1 LKNADAGSSAY
12 LRSSSRSNTV
22 EDAAS
27 DAVYAVRG
35 SVLQPAR
42 MNIAAKNANGRTSNC
57 RGEHMTI
64 PGSG

>member
-1 LKNADAGSSAY
+1 LNADAGSSAY
-12 LRSSSRSNTV
+12 LRNSPRSKTV

-35 SVLQPAR
+35 SELQPAR
-42 MNIAAKNANGRTSNC
+42 MNIAAKNANGRTGNC
-57 RGEHMTI
+57 RREDMTI